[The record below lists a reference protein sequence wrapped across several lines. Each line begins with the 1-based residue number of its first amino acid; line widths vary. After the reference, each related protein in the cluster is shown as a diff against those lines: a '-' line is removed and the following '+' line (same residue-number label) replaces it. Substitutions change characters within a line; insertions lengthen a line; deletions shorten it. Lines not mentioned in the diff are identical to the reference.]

1 MDKLYK
7 CFICS
12 LQISELS
19 TLKSHIRIIH
29 NIKDDPYLKLKCC
42 NNLSRCDSTFLSYS
56 AFSRHMLNCIN
67 LNHKPVLSKN
77 DQCNTNV
84 DNILN
89 LNSNV

>member
-12 LQISELS
+12 LQISELN

-29 NIKDDPYLKLKCC
+29 NIKDGPYLKLKCC
-42 NNLSRCDSTFLSYS
+42 NNRSRCDSTFLSYS

-67 LNHKPVLSKN
+67 LNHKP
-77 DQCNTNV
+77 
-84 DNILN
+84 DNIA
-89 LNSNV
+89 SM